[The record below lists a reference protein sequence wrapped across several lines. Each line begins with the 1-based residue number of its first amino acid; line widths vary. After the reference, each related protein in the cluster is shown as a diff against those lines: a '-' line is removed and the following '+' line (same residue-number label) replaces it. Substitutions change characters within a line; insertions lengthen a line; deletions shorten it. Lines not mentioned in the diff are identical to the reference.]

1 MPGLVGHTAIIGA
14 IAAQALRDYDMLT
27 FSVDAHDHQLTE
39 ESWFACAREVADRI
53 LAGEVGWPRALIG
66 FSLGGLIAWLVARM
80 LTAAGHAAPPIINFD
95 GAAPHVH
102 MPAWRHRMASFSQSL
117 GGADLTKMLL
127 LCRGSPGRFQL
138 VNEIEREWATAGV
151 VPETIRYRTLDHLD
165 LVLPAAVAA
174 SSDALARFIETGRPA
189 PKGRP
194 EMLDFD
200 TVGGAS
206 FRLLDGRSIP
216 EGAAV
221 STLIGESSLP
231 NDGSVRLGLLL
242 LAIASGDLDMGLC
255 FTRRMVAAE
264 PNHRAATYAKIALLS
279 VLARQDEAFESAKM
293 WRKDHP
299 SDVAMQARPLRSP
312 EQPRSWRSTEIF
324 ILGSDE
330 SLDFAVS
337 VALAGSQLRQA
348 KIARK
353 V

>member
-1 MPGLVGHTAIIGA
+1 
-14 IAAQALRDYDMLT
+14 
-27 FSVDAHDHQLTE
+27 
-39 ESWFACAREVADRI
+39 
-53 LAGEVGWPRALIG
+53 
-66 FSLGGLIAWLVARM
+66 
-80 LTAAGHAAPPIINFD
+80 
-95 GAAPHVH
+95 
-102 MPAWRHRMASFSQSL
+102 
-117 GGADLTKMLL
+117 
-127 LCRGSPGRFQL
+127 
-138 VNEIEREWATAGV
+138 
-151 VPETIRYRTLDHLD
+151 
-165 LVLPAAVAA
+165 
-174 SSDALARFIETGRPA
+174 
-189 PKGRP
+189 
-194 EMLDFD
+194 
-200 TVGGAS
+200 
-206 FRLLDGRSIP
+206 
-216 EGAAV
+216 
-221 STLIGESSLP
+221 
-231 NDGSVRLGLLL
+231 
-242 LAIASGDLDMGLC
+242 MGLC